1 MLAQNEAT
9 QVGRMNEIPRHFWGF
24 CWYSSVYFNEVQ
36 ENIWRE
42 FLFCLACIWL
52 LFFSWRVTK
61 NQRQAQVFS
70 LRLLFHV
77 GSVTSTRPG
86 YSGLSLVFS
95 GKDRKDML
103 RHWRNISG
111 RCNSILT
118 HFLALFS
125 DRIKNIRSVDSHI
138 GNEFTFRGLF
148 LINTK
153 NKSCPGCSSKFT
165 FLAYFHFQKICQYVL
180 CFLFPHANVLLKR
193 HLRPVLELWLLWFS
207 LWLSWINIK
216 DQCYCFTVI
225 CGHKK
230 DS

>member
-52 LFFSWRVTK
+52 LLFSWRVTK

-125 DRIKNIRSVDSHI
+125 NRIKNIRSVDSHI

-165 FLAYFHFQKICQYVL
+165 FLAYFHFQKMSICAM
-180 CFLFPHANVLLKR
+180 FPFPTCKCLAQKTSETSSWTLAIMVFTMVILDQHKR
-193 HLRPVLELWLLWFS
+193 SE
-207 LWLSWINIK
+207 
-216 DQCYCFTVI
+216 CYCFTVI